1 MKHSAQLSKVS
12 FTWNAFKILSSLYQV
27 LKLNIK
33 FDLKSF
39 QKNSFVLILSGSY
52 FHIVIFQK
60 IMAEWVAV
68 CETEGAQ
75 PVEIETDDDGT
86 MPLSSITAHFPGT
99 TTLKFRAPV
108 RTLAQLSSADDH
120 DPRAA
125 QHIAV

>member
-1 MKHSAQLSKVS
+1 
-12 FTWNAFKILSSLYQV
+12 
-27 LKLNIK
+27 
-33 FDLKSF
+33 
-39 QKNSFVLILSGSY
+39 
-52 FHIVIFQK
+52 
-60 IMAEWVAV
+60 MAEWVAV

-120 DPRAA
+120 DPGRHSISRREDEGGHLDPPHRGLVSRNHVHRGQPQRRGTEAEERGRGD
-125 QHIAV
+125 

>member
-1 MKHSAQLSKVS
+1 M
-12 FTWNAFKILSSLYQV
+12 
-27 LKLNIK
+27 
-33 FDLKSF
+33 
-39 QKNSFVLILSGSY
+39 
-52 FHIVIFQK
+52 IFQK

-108 RTLAQLSSADDH
+108 RTLAQISSADDH